1 MKHSFLT
8 YCEDLFLNR
17 NDIDTLIDKWIFSER
32 DRAILKRKLL
42 DDISFQDIAEE
53 YDYSIQGIKN
63 IVYKCEMKLLSAL
76 DKQFKNSKKKKNKK

>member
-17 NDIDTLIDKWIFSER
+17 NDIETLIDKWIFSER

-63 IVYKCEMKLLSAL
+63 IVYHCEMRISAVL
-76 DKQFKNSKKKKNKK
+76 EKKYKMSKKKKNKK